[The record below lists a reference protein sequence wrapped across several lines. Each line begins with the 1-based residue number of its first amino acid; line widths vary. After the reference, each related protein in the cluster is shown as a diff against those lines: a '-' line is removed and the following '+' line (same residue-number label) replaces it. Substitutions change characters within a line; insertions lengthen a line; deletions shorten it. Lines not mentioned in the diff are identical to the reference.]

1 MKKFIL
7 LLFSMVILAS
17 FVYADSISIEAVRI
31 EPKEIEPGN
40 TAKITLELQNQG
52 DKDLKGVKVALD
64 LSSVDLPFIPVDS
77 AAQKIIDK
85 INEDD
90 FESISFTLTASPDA
104 APKIY
109 KIPIIISYIQN
120 DILITQSSVI
130 GLEVKSLPILEVA
143 IEENEIY
150 KLNQQGEITIR
161 FVNKGLGSIK
171 FLSVKLSKN
180 KAYEILSSDSFYV
193 GNIDP
198 DDFETVNFKLN
209 FNSKLSKLPIQI
221 EYRDSNNKLYKK
233 SYELPIT
240 LYTQEEAYKLGLDKK
255 TNPFTYIIIAIVIIV
270 LIFIFRRR
278 KRKKLNK

>member
-52 DKDLKGVKVALD
+52 AQDLKGVKVALD

-143 IEENEIY
+143 IEEN
-150 KLNQQGEITIR
+150 
-161 FVNKGLGSIK
+161 
-171 FLSVKLSKN
+171 
-180 KAYEILSSDSFYV
+180 
-193 GNIDP
+193 
-198 DDFETVNFKLN
+198 VNFKLN

-278 KRKKLNK
+278 KRKKLNKL